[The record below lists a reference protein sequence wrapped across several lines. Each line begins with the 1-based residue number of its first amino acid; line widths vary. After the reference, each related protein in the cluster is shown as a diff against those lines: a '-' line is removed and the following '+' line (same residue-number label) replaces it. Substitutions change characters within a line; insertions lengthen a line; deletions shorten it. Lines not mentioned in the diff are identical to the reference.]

1 MAKFLRIPFLV
12 FTEYL
17 PPTASEIPTVSFLR
31 IFFVSLNKSAL
42 LHHRCLMSKFTEML
56 MLVCKKIF
64 SAFNPTLLEGFSNGY
79 GFVLLQEFNI
89 FCLHLVLFDIK
100 HFCSV
105 LTDLSNLLFLFH
117 KIKQRMWRMFLP
129 NSFQKCRSSCLQMFF
144 RSSHPEMFCKKAVLR
159 DFPKFTRKHLCQSLF
174 ITKVAGQ
181 GQQLYLKRDPV
192 SWCFLWIL
200 QNLEEHLFLQNT
212 SGGCF

>member
-1 MAKFLRIPFLV
+1 
-12 FTEYL
+12 
-17 PPTASEIPTVSFLR
+17 
-31 IFFVSLNKSAL
+31 
-42 LHHRCLMSKFTEML
+42 MSKFTEML
-56 MLVCKKIF
+56 MLVCRKTF
-64 SAFNPTLLEGFSNGY
+64 SAFCPTLHESFSDSY
-79 GFVLLQEFNI
+79 GFALLQEFNI
-89 FCLHLVLFDIK
+89 FYPHLVLYDRK
-100 HFCSV
+100 HFCSI

-117 KIKQRMWRMFLP
+117 KIKQWMWRMFLP
-129 NSFQKCRSSCLQMFF
+129 NSFQKCRSSRSQMFF
-144 RSSHPEMFCKKAVLR
+144 RSSRPEMFCKKAVLR

-200 QNLEEHLFLQNT
+200 RNLEEHIFLGNT

>member
-1 MAKFLRIPFLV
+1 MANFLRIPFLV

-17 PPTASEIPTVSFLR
+17 PSTASEIPTVSFLR

-42 LHHRCLMSKFTEML
+42 LQNRCLMSKFTEML

-89 FCLHLVLFDIK
+89 FYLHLVLFDIK
-100 HFCSV
+100 HFCSI

-117 KIKQRMWRMFLP
+117 KIKEMWRMFLA
-129 NSFQKCRSSCLQMFF
+129 NSFQKCRSSHLQMFF
-144 RSSHPEMFCKKAVLR
+144 RSSRPEMFCKKAVLR
-159 DFPKFTRKHLCQSLF
+159 DFLKFTRKHLPQSLF
-174 ITKVAGQ
+174 ITKVA
-181 GQQLYLKRDPV
+181 
-192 SWCFLWIL
+192 
-200 QNLEEHLFLQNT
+200 LFK
-212 SGGCF
+212 